1 MRQRHARRF
10 IMRSCF
16 RIPLRHFQ
24 VPCAQGYKRGLR
36 EEVLC
41 VGETDCKSGQWPMLE
56 PGTGIAWSDHHV
68 NTEETSGEDLGSG
81 DS

>member
-16 RIPLRHFQ
+16 RIPPRHFQ
-24 VPCAQGYKRGLR
+24 VPCAQCYKRGLR
-36 EEVLC
+36 EEVLF
-41 VGETDCKSGQWPMLE
+41 VGKTGGKSGQWPVLE
-56 PGTGIAWSDHHV
+56 PGTGTAWSDHDV
-68 NTEETSGEDLGSG
+68 TTEESSGKDLDSG